1 MNIVVFGATGNI
13 GARVVSRLLQRGDT
27 VTAFVHHSL
36 HLPQDPKLVTV
47 KGDIYNA
54 DDVERAVAGADIVVS
69 ALGSWGTKNKDVLT
83 VGMKHIIPAMEKAGV
98 KRIVSLTG
106 SGVLL
111 TTDKASWYDHLN
123 PLLLQIVAP
132 QILSDG
138 KEHIRLLATS
148 QLDWTVIRS
157 PVMKNGRPHGYNLQD
172 RPPALWTRVCRDD
185 VAQAMVDL
193 AHLTTD
199 EYSKKAPF
207 IT

>member
-1 MNIVVFGATGNI
+1 
-13 GARVVSRLLQRGDT
+13 
-27 VTAFVHHSL
+27 
-36 HLPQDPKLVTV
+36 LPQDPKLVTV

-111 TTDKASWYDHLN
+111 ATDKTSWYDYLN

-138 KEHIRLLATS
+138 KEHIRLLAAS

-157 PVMKNGRPHGYNLQD
+157 PVMKNGHAHGYTLRD
-172 RPPALWTRVCRDD
+172 RAPAIWTRVCRDD
-185 VAQAMVDL
+185 VAQAMVDMTHQD
-193 AHLTTD
+193 AR
-199 EYSKKAPF
+199 YVQQAPF
-207 IT
+207 IA